1 MICSGGE
8 IVIDCL
14 KRNGVDVIFS
24 YPGGSLT
31 GFYDTLFDAD
41 LKHIMS
47 RAEHMLQTAMQE
59 QLVK

>member
-24 YPGGSLT
+24 YPGGALT

-41 LKHIMS
+41 LKHILP
-47 RAEHMLQTAMQE
+47 RHE
-59 QLVK
+59 QGGAFKRDK

>member
-41 LKHIMS
+41 LKHILPRQIG
-47 RAEHMLQTAMQE
+47 RAH
-59 QLVK
+59 V